1 MKKKLL
7 ALALILCLVILSG
20 CQSGNGNRYEVVTN
34 NPGAAQN
41 QPTQNVNPIVTD
53 APTEVPEIDFDS
65 GDYDPASEEGLG
77 LEDPSLGLED
87 ASGVQSAGSIVTVA
101 PTMNSAYAGAT
112 PVMLDPIDKPTP
124 TAVPPLT
131 FTYQTYDA
139 TKLSLSFQGPAGW
152 IVDNSYENTYII
164 YNPDPAMAYAATLT
178 ITANSVEDKYDSG
191 DLKDVVRSM
200 LDTVGA
206 SGFEDFNRSNT
217 ASRTLIDASGIYAN
231 YDGVLLDGTRV
242 AGRVHATW
250 INKVLYTVHITYP
263 YEYTNDYKEGVYDK
277 LRDTI
282 TVTK

>member
-7 ALALILCLVILSG
+7 ALAMILCLVVLTG
-20 CQSGNGNRYEVVTN
+20 CQSGNSNRYQVMN
-34 NPGAAQN
+34 NNQSATQS
-41 QPTQNVNPIVTD
+41 QPTQNVNPVTD
-53 APTEVPEIDFDS
+53 APTAEPEIDFDS
-65 GDYDPASEEGLG
+65 GAYDPSSEEGLG

-87 ASGVQSAGSIVTVA
+87 TSGVQSAGSIVTAA
-101 PTMNSAYAGAT
+101 PTMNSTYAGAT
-112 PVMLDPIDKPTP
+112 PVILDPIDKPTP
-124 TAVPPLT
+124 TVVPPLA

-139 TKLSLSFQGPAGW
+139 TKLRLSFQGPAGW
-152 IVDNSYENTYII
+152 IVDDSYDNTYII

-178 ITANSVEDKYDSG
+178 ITANSVEDKYDSN
-191 DLKDVVRSM
+191 DLKDVVKSM
-200 LDTVGA
+200 LSTVGA
-206 SGFEDFNRSNT
+206 SGFEDFNRSST
-217 ASRTLIDASGIYAN
+217 ASRTLIDAAGIYAN
-231 YDGVLLDGTRV
+231 YDGTLLDGTRV